1 MIRLFNNK
9 KTTAIIIATV
19 IAGAAGIGGY
29 SISSNAAM
37 AVDAYTVDL
46 GGLES
51 EIEVNGTVE
60 SNRSMVCYSDISA
73 RVGKIHFKEGDFVKK
88 GDLIISYD
96 QEDLERLETM
106 ADLQAKAD
114 LGSYNNS
121 VQTGNRTAG
130 LYGEARRNLATLEQQ
145 ITDTQEAITR
155 TQNALTEKQAALAD
169 FGAKLQISLIDW
181 ADKPESEEYENL
193 QKLVQTN
200 AYEQQYS
207 PDIVKLQE
215 ELNLLN
221 VQLANLKEYKA
232 EMTSQKASTVMN
244 LMTDGAKEQLE
255 AVKEA
260 NEINNNEKLADY
272 AAAKEGIRAEFDGIL
287 TEIGVIEGSDIARG
301 TDLFTLKSSS
311 DIIIKSTVNKYDIV
325 NVEEGQP
332 VSVSIK
338 NKDYQ
343 GVVSRIERMTKDS
356 GTGTGIGVEITLLS
370 PDDDIILGLEAKSKI
385 YTASLSQVLRVPV
398 EALSEDEEGSYVF
411 VANDGKA
418 EKVFVECGIRND
430 DMVEITEGLDE
441 GTLVVW
447 KDSQEL
453 TEGMGIKVNR

>member
-1 MIRLFNNK
+1 MIRLLNNK
-9 KTTAIIIATV
+9 KTTAAIIATV
-19 IAGAAGIGGY
+19 IAAAAGIGGY
-29 SISSNAAM
+29 SVSSNAAM
-37 AVDAYTVDL
+37 AVDAYTVDF

-60 SNRSMVCYSDISA
+60 SNKDMVCYSEIAA
-73 RVGKIHFKEGDFVKK
+73 RVGKIHVKEGDFVKK

-96 QEDLERLETM
+96 LEELERLETM
-106 ADLQAKAD
+106 TDLQAKAD

-130 LYGEARRNLATLEQQ
+130 LYGEAKRNLATLEQQ
-145 ITDTQEAITR
+145 ISDTQEAITR
-155 TQNALTEKQAALAD
+155 TQNALTERKAALAD

-181 ADKPESEEYENL
+181 ADQPDSDEYENL

-200 AYEQQYS
+200 AYEQQYA

-215 ELNLLN
+215 ELNVLN

-244 LMTDGAKEQLE
+244 LMTEGAKEQLE

-260 NEINNNEKLADY
+260 NDISNNEKLADY
-272 AAAKEGIRAEFDGIL
+272 AAAKEGIKAEFDGII
-287 TEIGVIEGSDIARG
+287 TQIGVIEGSDIARG
-301 TDLFTLKSSS
+301 TNLFTLKSSS

-325 NVEEGQP
+325 NIEEGQP
-332 VSVSIK
+332 ASVNIK

-343 GVVSRIERMTKDS
+343 GVVSRIARMTKDS
-356 GTGTGIGVEITLLS
+356 GTGTGIGVEITLLT

-385 YTASLSQVLRVPV
+385 YTASLTQVLRVPV

-411 VANDGKA
+411 VAKDGKA

-430 DMVEITEGLDE
+430 DMVEITDGLDE

-447 KDSQEL
+447 KDSEEL
-453 TEGMGIKVNR
+453 SEGMGVKVK

>member
-1 MIRLFNNK
+1 MIRLLNNK
-9 KTTAIIIATV
+9 KTTAAIIATV
-19 IAGAAGIGGY
+19 IAAAAGIGGY
-29 SISSNAAM
+29 SVSSNAAM
-37 AVDAYTVDL
+37 AVDAYTVDF

-60 SNRSMVCYSDISA
+60 SNKDMVCYSEIAA
-73 RVGKIHFKEGDFVKK
+73 RVGKIHVKEGDFVKK

-96 QEDLERLETM
+96 LEELERLETM
-106 ADLQAKAD
+106 TDLQAKAD

-130 LYGEARRNLATLEQQ
+130 LYGEAKRNLATLEQQ
-145 ITDTQEAITR
+145 ISDTQEAITR
-155 TQNALTEKQAALAD
+155 TQNALTERKAALAD

-181 ADKPESEEYENL
+181 ADQPDSDEYENL

-200 AYEQQYS
+200 AYEQQYA

-215 ELNLLN
+215 ELNVLN

-244 LMTDGAKEQLE
+244 LMTEGAKEQLE

-260 NEINNNEKLADY
+260 NDISNNEKLADY
-272 AAAKEGIRAEFDGIL
+272 AAAKEGIKAEFDGII
-287 TEIGVIEGSDIARG
+287 TQIGVIEGSDIARG
-301 TDLFTLKSSS
+301 TNLFTLKSSS

-325 NVEEGQP
+325 NIEEGQP
-332 VSVSIK
+332 ASVNIK

-356 GTGTGIGVEITLLS
+356 GTGTGIGVEITLLT

-385 YTASLSQVLRVPV
+385 YTASLTQVLRVPV

-411 VANDGKA
+411 VAKDGKA

-430 DMVEITEGLDE
+430 DMVEITDGLDE

-447 KDSQEL
+447 KDSEEL
-453 TEGMGIKVNR
+453 SEGMGVKVK

>member
-1 MIRLFNNK
+1 MIRLLNNK
-9 KTTAIIIATV
+9 KTTVAIIATV
-19 IAGAAGIGGY
+19 IAAAAGIGGY
-29 SISSNAAM
+29 SVSSNAAM
-37 AVDAYTVDL
+37 AVDAYTVDF

-60 SNRSMVCYSDISA
+60 SNKDMVCYSEIAA
-73 RVGKIHFKEGDFVKK
+73 RVGKIHVKEGDFVKK

-96 QEDLERLETM
+96 LEELERLETM
-106 ADLQAKAD
+106 TDLQAKAD

-130 LYGEARRNLATLEQQ
+130 LYGEAKRNLATLEQQ
-145 ITDTQEAITR
+145 ISDTQEAITR
-155 TQNALTEKQAALAD
+155 TQNALTERKAALAD

-181 ADKPESEEYENL
+181 ADQPDSDEYENL

-200 AYEQQYS
+200 AYEQQYA

-215 ELNLLN
+215 ELNVLN

-244 LMTDGAKEQLE
+244 LMTEGAKEQLE

-260 NEINNNEKLADY
+260 NDISNNEKLADY
-272 AAAKEGIRAEFDGIL
+272 AAAKEGIKAEFDGII
-287 TEIGVIEGSDIARG
+287 TQIGVIEGSDIARG
-301 TDLFTLKSSS
+301 TNLFTLKSSS

-325 NVEEGQP
+325 NIEEGQP
-332 VSVSIK
+332 ASVNIK

-356 GTGTGIGVEITLLS
+356 GTGTGIGVEITLLT

-385 YTASLSQVLRVPV
+385 YTASLTQVLRVPV

-411 VANDGKA
+411 VAKDGKA

-430 DMVEITEGLDE
+430 DMVEITDGLDE

-447 KDSQEL
+447 KDSEEL
-453 TEGMGIKVNR
+453 SEGMGVKVK